1 MVRSILGA
9 VLVVWFGSVMSIA
22 ALAQAAAPA
31 VAQSKA
37 APGVAGLEGEW
48 QGTLDAGGTKL
59 RVVLKV
65 TRNGE
70 GKLTA
75 TLVSLDQNAKEV
87 PVSAIEQSG
96 DDVKVEV
103 AAAGGSYAGKMSVGG
118 MEIAG
123 EWKQG
128 GVSLPLVF
136 KRSGLSSLIS
146 GPAPPA
152 SLAAPA
158 DYEALARTVVTDMAA
173 RHFEKVF
180 AQFNET
186 MANALPP
193 DKLAESWDSLRAQV
207 GEFKSIE
214 SVRREEWQGNQV
226 VHLICAFDKMKMNMT
241 IIFDGQQHI
250 ATLRTT
256 AAKVDWIP
264 PAYAK
269 TESFHEREVT
279 VGAAPWQLP
288 GTLTL
293 PNGPGP
299 FPAVVLVHGSGAND
313 RDESIGNNKTFKDLA
328 WGLAGQGIAVLRYE
342 KRSKVHGKEMA
353 QLANPTVKEETVDDA
368 QLAVDL
374 LASQSEIQGKHVFV
388 LGHSLGGYVG
398 PRIAAG
404 DAKVA
409 GLILLA
415 GSTRPMEELLVE
427 QVRYGAGL
435 HGKITPQGQEAIE
448 KAEKEEAAIRDPN
461 LKPGTT
467 LTLFGVPV
475 PSSYFL
481 DLRDYHPA
489 EMAATLH
496 RPILVLQG
504 ERDIQV
510 RLADFDGWKKALGS
524 QPSASFKTY
533 PALNHLFMPGSGPGS
548 DAEYMKP
555 NHVPEEVVEDIAT
568 WVKKNSR

>member
-1 MVRSILGA
+1 MARNILSA
-9 VLVVWFGSVMSIA
+9 ILVIWFGALLSIA
-22 ALAQAAAPA
+22 RAGVPDTT
-31 VAQSKA
+31 QSK
-37 APGVAGLEGEW
+37 PAGSLEGEW

-59 RVVLKV
+59 RLVLKV
-65 TRNGE
+65 TKNGE
-70 GKLTA
+70 GKLTG
-75 TLVSLDQNAKEV
+75 TLDSLDQNANGI
-87 PVSAIEQSG
+87 PISAIEQSG
-96 DDVKVEV
+96 DDVKLEL
-103 AAAGGSYAGKMSVGG
+103 AAIGGSYAGKMNAGG

-136 KRSGLSSLIS
+136 KRIGLSSLIG

-152 SLAAPA
+152 PLAAPA
-158 DYEALARTVVTDMAA
+158 DDEVLARTLVTDMAA
-173 RHFEKVF
+173 RHFDKVF
-180 AQFNET
+180 AQFDET
-186 MANALPP
+186 MAKALPA
-193 DKLAESWDSLRAQV
+193 DKLAESWDSLRSQV
-207 GEFKSIE
+207 GEFRSIE
-214 SVRREEWQGNQV
+214 SEKREENQGYQI
-226 VHLICAFDKMKMNMT
+226 VHVICAFDKMKMDVRLV
-241 IIFDGQQHI
+241 FDARQRVAGM
-250 ATLRTT
+250 RST
-256 AAKVDWIP
+256 AAAAKAAWTP

-269 TESFHEREVT
+269 TESFHERDVT

-293 PNGPGP
+293 PNGAGP

-313 RDESIGNNKTFKDLA
+313 RDESIGSNKTFKDLA
-328 WGLAGQGIAVLRYE
+328 WGLASQGIAVLRYD
-342 KRSKVHGKEMA
+342 KRTKVHGREVV
-353 QLANPTVKEETVDDA
+353 QLTNLTVKEETVDDA

-374 LASQSEIQGKHVFV
+374 LASQPETQAKHVFV

-404 DAKVA
+404 DQKVA

-435 HGKITPQGQEAIE
+435 NGKITPQGQEAIE

-481 DLRDYHPA
+481 DLRNYHPG
-489 EMAATLH
+489 ETAATLH

-548 DAEYMKP
+548 EAEYFQP
-555 NHVPEEVVEDIAT
+555 NHVPEEVVQDIAG
-568 WVKKNSR
+568 WVKTNSR

>member
-1 MVRSILGA
+1 MARSILGA
-9 VLVVWFGSVMSIA
+9 VLVVWFGSVASIA
-22 ALAQAAAPA
+22 VVAQTAAPA

-37 APGVAGLEGEW
+37 APGIAILEGEW

-59 RVVLKV
+59 RLVLKV
-65 TRNGE
+65 TKNSE
-70 GKLTA
+70 GKLA
-75 TLVSLDQNAKEV
+75 GTLDSLDQNANGI
-87 PVSAIEQSG
+87 PISAIEQSG
-96 DDVKVEV
+96 DDVKLEL
-103 AAAGGSYAGKMSVGG
+103 AAVGGSYAGKMNVGG

-128 GVSLPLVF
+128 GGSLPLVF
-136 KRSGLSSLIS
+136 KRIGLSTLIA
-146 GPAPPA
+146 GPAPSATP
-152 SLAAPA
+152 AAPA

-180 AQFNET
+180 AQFDET
-186 MANALPP
+186 MAKGLPA
-193 DKLAESWDSLRAQV
+193 DKLAESWDSLSSQA
-207 GEFKSIE
+207 GEFRSIE
-214 SVRREEWQGNQV
+214 SEKHEENQGRQI
-226 VHLICAFDKMKMNMT
+226 VHVICAFDKMKMDVRLL
-241 IIFDGQQHI
+241 FDTHQRISGM
-250 ATLRTT
+250 RST
-256 AAKVDWIP
+256 AANADWTP
-264 PAYAK
+264 PAYA
-269 TESFHEREVT
+269 TAESFHEREVT

-299 FPAVVLVHGSGAND
+299 FPAVVLVHGSGPND
-313 RDESIGNNKTFKDLA
+313 RDESIGPNKTFKDLA
-328 WGLAGQGIAVLRYE
+328 WGLAGQGIAVLRYD
-342 KRSKVHGKEMA
+342 KRSMVHGKEMA

-374 LASQSEIQGKHVFV
+374 VASQSEIQGKHVFV

-398 PRIAAG
+398 PRIAAS
-404 DAKVA
+404 DQKVA

-415 GSTRPMEELLVE
+415 GSTRPMEELAVE
-427 QVRYGAGL
+427 QVRYAAGFN
-435 HGKITPQGQEAIE
+435 GKVTPQGQEAIE
-448 KAEKEEAAIRDPN
+448 QVEKEEAVIRSPD

-467 LTLFGVPV
+467 VKFLGIPI

-481 DLRDYHPA
+481 DLRDYHPG

-533 PALNHLFMPGSGPGS
+533 PALNHRFMPGSGPGS
-548 DAEYMKP
+548 EAEYMQP
-555 NHVPEEVVEDIAT
+555 NHVPEEVIGDIGD